1 MKTAQ
6 KHIIKVFDMAKN
18 TLSDADMAE
27 YEKLKSQKE
36 KQLARQNSYN
46 KNNYDRL
53 GVVVKKGE
61 KDRITTHYKNKGF
74 SSFNEY
80 ICNLIYTDMGETHD

>member
-61 KDRITTHYKNKGF
+61 KDRIAAHYKSKGF

-80 ICNLIYTDMGETHD
+80 ICNLIYSDMGENT

>member
-1 MKTAQ
+1 MG
-6 KHIIKVFDMAKN
+6 KN
-18 TLSDADMAE
+18 TLTDADMAE
-27 YEKLKSQKE
+27 FEKLKSQKE

-53 GVVVKKGE
+53 GVVVKKGDKE
-61 KDRITTHYKNKGF
+61 RITDHYKRNGF

-80 ICNLIYTDMGETHD
+80 VCSLIYSDMGETEHTTGLD